1 MEESMNLPAA
11 FSALAGYGAAV
22 WCGVAAAI
30 ATFVIEIILRKKGI
44 LFASGEKKIA
54 RAKRRG
60 HMLTAVRTNIRFRDR
75 EPEDTTTNRLYIA
88 NYEYIVDGKVHTKQ
102 VVSSSLKPPSTITLY
117 YDSSPNKVF
126 SEYDVGKNPLQILLY
141 IIPVL
146 VAYLAMTAMGFEP

>member
-1 MEESMNLPAA
+1 MEERMNLAEA

-30 ATFVIEIILRKKGI
+30 ATFVIEIILCKKGI

-75 EPEDTTTNRLYIA
+75 EPEDATTNRLYIA

-102 VVSSSLKPPSTITLY
+102 GGFQQPETPFNDYFVLRQ
-117 YDSSPNKVF
+117 F
-126 SEYDVGKNPLQILLY
+126 SKQG
-141 IIPVL
+141 VL
-146 VAYLAMTAMGFEP
+146 GI